1 MAKITG
7 NCLCGEVEFELDG
20 DFQYLNLCHCKQCQR
35 ATGSAHASNL
45 FTDPGNIR
53 WTKGEDSVRRYDV
66 PDRVI
71 SNAFCATCGSGL
83 PYISKSGNSLVVQA
97 GALNDP
103 ISKTTPMR
111 NIYCSE
117 RADWY
122 DECLAAEHYDTFPE

>member
-117 RADWY
+117 RAVWD
-122 DECLAAEHYDTFPE
+122 DECLAAEHYDTFQE